1 MATESNRPFA
11 KSKFSKGNP
20 LAFGSC
26 HAKVFEM
33 LLRPSGCTT
42 KDIERTFESNG
53 IIWSGYGVILSHF
66 KQSRY
71 RPAKLGDHNHPIYAR
86 ATGETRD
93 GRPVF
98 RLWHSKLEKWL
109 TGVDSDLWGFP
120 VSAKPKPK
128 AKPKASRRA
137 KAKVKRQSRAATV
150 KAGAALQNTRVDAQA
165 VAEADM
171 AAEQTETA
179 ERTAVEMPALS

>member
-120 VSAKPKPK
+120 VSAK
-128 AKPKASRRA
+128 
-137 KAKVKRQSRAATV
+137 VKRQSRAATV